1 MPVSAYLYPWDVDGD
16 PEAADRI
23 AGLGVTEVSLAA
35 AYHAVR
41 AVTPF
46 HPRHRVV
53 TRDAAVYYR
62 PDPVR
67 WRGAALRPADAG
79 DGHAGSFERA
89 AGALHAAGL
98 RVNAWV
104 VVAHN
109 GHLGAAHPEYAVR
122 NAYGDVYPWALCIGS
137 PEVAAYAATLAAEV
151 AALGGVDAIELEA
164 CGWYGYDHGSAHD
177 KTGGVPPGVPPG
189 GTAAGLLDACFCPA
203 CGRALRDAGA
213 DPADLARQVR
223 DALDAGYQREDVAPA
238 APGPAGGQAIPGD
251 LAGDPGDLADG
262 SGDLAGT
269 LTAVRAATAES
280 FLRRVL
286 TAVRSAAPGKDVFLH
301 AHPDPRE
308 AGSNPGYD
316 PAVLLGPDGADG
328 IILACP
334 GPPGASAALVERTA
348 RAAPAALAISAAL
361 IERIAP
367 ATSATSAIPATS
379 AISAAPAA
387 PATSAAPA
395 KPAPPAGRR
404 IAATL
409 PSVTA
414 LGADTGQLT
423 AKAAAVVAAGATDL
437 RLYHAG
443 LASAA
448 DHTAMREVAKAT

>member
-16 PEAADRI
+16 PAAADRI

-238 APGPAGGQAIPGD
+238 APGPAGD
-251 LAGDPGDLADG
+251 LATWPATWRPG
-262 SGDLAGT
+262 
-269 LTAVRAATAES
+269 RR
-280 FLRRVL
+280 LRRPGRDAHRGARRDGGEL
-286 TAVRSAAPGKDVFLH
+286 PAPGADRRAERRAGERRVP
-301 AHPDPRE
+301 ARASGP
-308 AGSNPGYD
+308 AGSRFQPRLRPRGPARPGRRRRHHPGLPR
-316 PAVLLGPDGADG
+316 PAGRIRRAGRTHRPGRTGGAGHIRRADRTNRPRHIRHIRRTG
-328 IILACP
+328 HIR
-334 GPPGASAALVERTA
+334 RTA
-348 RAAPAALAISAAL
+348 PPAPPY
-361 IERIAP
+361 RP
-367 ATSATSAIPATS
+367 HPPTGQPYR
-379 AISAAPAA
+379 
-387 PATSAAPA
+387 
-395 KPAPPAGRR
+395 APPAGRR

-414 LGADTGQLT
+414 LGADTSQLT

>member
-16 PEAADRI
+16 PAAADRI

-46 HPRHRVV
+46 HPGHRVV

-62 PDPVR
+62 PDSAR

-89 AGALHAAGL
+89 AGALHTAGL

-109 GHLGAAHPEYAVR
+109 GHLGAAHPECAVR

-137 PEVAAYAATLAAEV
+137 PEVAAYAAALSAEV
-151 AALGGVDAIELEA
+151 AALGCVDAVELEA

-177 KTGGVPPGVPPG
+177 KTGGVPPGG
-189 GTAAGLLDACFCPA
+189 AAARLLDACFCPA

-213 DPADLARQVR
+213 DDGDLARQVR
-223 DALDAGYQREDVAPA
+223 DALDAGYQREDGAPA
-238 APGPAGGQAIPGD
+238 APGPAGGPGD
-251 LAGDPGDLADG
+251 LAGAATGA
-262 SGDLAGT
+262 

-280 FLRRVL
+280 FLREVL
-286 TAVRSAAPGKDVFLH
+286 SAVRSAAPGKDVFLH

-334 GPPGASAALVERTA
+334 GSPDTSAALVERTA
-348 RAAPAALAISAAL
+348 RAV
-361 IERIAP
+361 P
-367 ATSATSAIPATS
+367 ATPPTSAV
-379 AISAAPAA
+379 
-387 PATSAAPA
+387 PATSAALAIPA
-395 KPAPPAGRR
+395 APAGRR

-414 LGADTGQLT
+414 LGADTSQLI

-448 DHTAMREVAKAT
+448 DHSAMREVAKAT